1 MTEMIFK
8 ITDFTD
14 MLKEYLEDSNTFK
27 NVNVKG
33 EVANLTLNKTGH
45 IYFSLKDS
53 QAKIDCAIWK
63 TNASIF
69 TNLNIREGT
78 EIIARGSLS
87 YYKPTG
93 KITFVVYDVRVD
105 GVGELALLYD
115 KRYKEL
121 KEQGWFLDEF
131 KKPITKFPKNIGI
144 VTAATGDAV
153 KDLITTIKRRYPPV
167 NIFLFPSLV
176 QGDGAA
182 KDIAKKIR
190 QANKF
195 EIKIDTL
202 IVGRGGGSYEDLWS
216 FNEME
221 VLEAIRES
229 QIPIISGVGHEPDI
243 TLTDYVS
250 DFRASTPTAA
260 GEKAT
265 PDKDSVLQALST
277 KTNEF
282 GKVLKTKIEKIIIEV
297 DNLSSKLNLSIKN
310 KFNQMI
316 NNFKNTSINFNSII
330 INKLKFINT
339 TFENNIST
347 WKRSLIN
354 KLEKNIIELKTYE
367 EKIELQSPYLP
378 LSKGYSI
385 LKQDNKV
392 IRSIKEVSKNKIIN
406 AVLKDGTVKFKLE
419 EGSK

>member
-14 MLKEYLEDSNTFK
+14 MLKEYLENSNTFK

-63 TNASIF
+63 TNASVF

-78 EIIARGSLS
+78 EVIARGSLS

-93 KITFVVYDVRVD
+93 KITFIVYDVRVD

-121 KEQGWFLDEF
+121 QEQGWFLDEF
-131 KKPITKFPKNIGI
+131 KKPITKFPNNIGI
-144 VTAATGDAV
+144 VTAATGDAI

-182 KDIAKKIR
+182 KDIAKKIK
-190 QANKF
+190 QANNFK
-195 EIKIDTL
+195 IKIDTL

-221 VLEAIRES
+221 VLQAIKES
-229 QIPIISGVGHEPDI
+229 EIPVISGVGHEPDI
-243 TLTDYVS
+243 TLADYVS

-265 PDKDSVLQALST
+265 PDTESVLQALST
-277 KTNEF
+277 KTNDF
-282 GKVLKTKIEKIIIEV
+282 AKVLKNKIEKIIIEV
-297 DNLSSKLNLSIKN
+297 DNFSAKLQLSIKS

-330 INKLKFINT
+330 INKLNFINT
-339 TFENNIST
+339 SFENNILI
-347 WKRSLIN
+347 WKKSLAN

-385 LKQDNKV
+385 LKQENKV
-392 IRSIKEVSKNKIIN
+392 IRSVKDVSKNQLIN
-406 AVLKDGTVKFKLE
+406 AVLKDGTVNFKLE
-419 EGSK
+419 EGNE